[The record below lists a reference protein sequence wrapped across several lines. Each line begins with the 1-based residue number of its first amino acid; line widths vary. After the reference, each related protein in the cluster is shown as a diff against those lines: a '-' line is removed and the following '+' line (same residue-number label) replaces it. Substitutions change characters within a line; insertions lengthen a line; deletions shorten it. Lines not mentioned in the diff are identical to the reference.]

1 MKRCVLV
8 VPDAGPL
15 NSLWVADQLHLLLLL
30 DMPIIVVD
38 AVYEE
43 VTSDPSY
50 LKDAEVKAFIDDNS
64 PPFVV
69 ESTFIGEL
77 ERQQRQ
83 PGMPR
88 RKTIGELAMM
98 DFISDEGGVQRY
110 LRTGDPVLVLFED
123 QYLTVLSQPPNMHLL
138 STVGMLRGMERV
150 GLIQSADAVI
160 REMLSPSAPG
170 RRPQDARAF
179 KDLPDGTDKAAK
191 VGSSS
196 EPQG

>member
-15 NSLWVADQLHLLLLL
+15 NSLWVADQLDLLLLL

-43 VTSDPSY
+43 VSSDPSY
-50 LKDAEVKAFIDDNS
+50 LKDADVKAFIEDNS

-69 ESTFIGEL
+69 ESTFIGAL

-88 RKTIGELAMM
+88 RKNIGELAMM

-123 QYLTVLSQPPNMHLL
+123 QDLTVLSQPPNMHLL

-160 REMLSPSAPG
+160 REMLNPSAPG
-170 RRPQDARAF
+170 RRLQDARAF
-179 KDLPDGTDKAAK
+179 KDLPDGTDKPAK
-191 VGSSS
+191 VGSGW
-196 EPQG
+196 EPQ